1 MLDNKLQEKLDSL
14 RHFQKYNANNIETK
28 FIKELLRTEYIP
40 IVPIWR
46 VGKKPLNGMTYITHD
61 YIIKCINEPKKDDE
75 IKSIYDL
82 NEEGKPYFEII
93 EPYIRGKFYKGLTT
107 NFTSNSSLYDSK
119 THYYLGEYLRMIRD
133 LDDINLMPY
142 YNCWDGRY
150 SDSLRMIDEGTRIK
164 YEDNI
169 VMGSNGE

>member
-1 MLDNKLQEKLDSL
+1 
-14 RHFQKYNANNIETK
+14 
-28 FIKELLRTEYIP
+28 
-40 IVPIWR
+40 
-46 VGKKPLNGMTYITHD
+46 MTYITHD

-142 YNCWDGRY
+142 YNC
-150 SDSLRMIDEGTRIK
+150 
-164 YEDNI
+164 
-169 VMGSNGE
+169 